1 MDKGYESFLNKYI
14 PSADMRAKII
24 EVGHQ
29 FSDWDRAAIIWNSD
43 FPLYEKHEEIQRIA
57 EGTSDGVLREQI
69 LERIAYDHDALRI
82 FTDLSEGSVYALNS
96 HEFAPEDDIAG
107 YFESLAVAL
116 GEGRKL
122 GFEFSIEKHQIIK
135 KDTVRIKGRSISS
148 PIIEPDES
156 KQIEEMDY
164 YCALAKVEY
173 DKQGVILSYWSNE
186 IPKEREIK
194 VNTLSNKRFENKFVV
209 FPKIFEENEKIRV
222 VGMDTKSDG
231 FTGWVNRGLWEY
243 EEFIKKAT
251 GPKSIEDYSDA
262 ALPIDYWAEDRLTW
276 DHSHILPIYLERI
289 SEELCNSFDEDN
301 QIIIGHDYGGAVW
314 IQVVKVNASDKI
326 LSKDIKE
333 VGKEISVNKPFFDR
347 VLKPLFVEAFDPN
360 MTENKNRYTYAFS
373 EEGRYLTCFEED
385 ILENNFFTYE
395 QIEKILDIIEDCVRD
410 GVKRIGE
417 RIEGKDAIQLV
428 TFAAHM
434 RRIMA
439 ENPDLKLIS
448 VLS

>member
-1 MDKGYESFLNKYI
+1 MDKEYEAFLNKYI

-29 FSDWDRAAIIWNSD
+29 LSDWDRAAIIWNSD

-57 EGTSDGVLREQI
+57 EGTSDGVLRDQI

-82 FTDLSEGSVYALNS
+82 FTELSEGCVYALNS

-107 YFESLAVAL
+107 YFEGLAVAL
-116 GEGRKL
+116 EEGCKL

-164 YCALAKVEY
+164 YCALAEVKY
-173 DKQGVILSYWSNE
+173 DKQGRILYYWSNE

-209 FPKIFEENEKIRV
+209 FPKVFEENEKIRV
-222 VGMDTKSDG
+222 VGMDPKSNG
-231 FTGWVNRGLWEY
+231 FVGWVNRGFWGY

-251 GPKSIEDYSDA
+251 AEDAIEDYSDA

-276 DHSHILPIYLERI
+276 DHSHILPIFLERVT
-289 SEELCNSFDEDN
+289 EEVCNSFFEDH
-301 QIIIGHDYGGAVW
+301 QVIIGHDFGGAVW
-314 IQVVKVNASDKI
+314 IQVVEVNVSDKI
-326 LSKDIKE
+326 LTKDIKE
-333 VGKEISVNKPFFDR
+333 VGKEISVKKDFFDR
-347 VLKPLFVEAFDPN
+347 VLKPLFVDEFDPN
-360 MTENKNRYTYAFS
+360 MTENKNRYTYAYS
-373 EEGRYLTCFEED
+373 EEGRYLACFEED

-395 QIEKILDIIEDCVRD
+395 QIEKILSVIENCVVD
-410 GVKRIGE
+410 GAKRIEE
-417 RIEGKDAIQLV
+417 RIGGKDAIQLV

-439 ENPDLKLIS
+439 ENPNLNLIS